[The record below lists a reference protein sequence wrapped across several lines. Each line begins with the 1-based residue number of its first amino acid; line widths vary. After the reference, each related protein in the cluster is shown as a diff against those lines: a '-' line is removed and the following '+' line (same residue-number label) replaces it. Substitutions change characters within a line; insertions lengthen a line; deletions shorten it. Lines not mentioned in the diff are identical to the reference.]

1 MYKIPEIYLANYKKI
16 IRLGTPI
23 VIGQLGNIILGFIDT
38 MMVGQ
43 YSASALSAS
52 GFVNN
57 LFNLGIISL
66 LGFSYGAT
74 PVIGAFFGRRE
85 NDNVGASFK
94 DSLWANALAGI
105 VIFSIYTLLYFN
117 LHNLGQPEE
126 LLPLMRPYF
135 LVLLLSLPFTTMFN
149 AFKQFTD
156 TVAATKTAMWVIMT
170 GNILNII
177 LNYLLIYG
185 ISIFPELGLTGAGV
199 ATFIARVAM
208 VVMFVVFIVRDKKFK
223 PYGNGFINRNINKEE
238 IKVLCKVSTPLAL
251 QMGMET
257 ASFSLASLLMGWL
270 GATELAAYQVMCI
283 VGSLCFLVYYGI
295 GAAASIRISH
305 HRGRGEWENVK
316 ITADSAFHIIML
328 TAALLSVGIALTQS
342 HLARLFTSDAAIQ
355 TMFASLLIPM
365 LAYQISD
372 GMQIN
377 YSNALRGIGVTKP
390 LMIYAFTAYICI
402 SLPASYLFGF
412 TFGLGAIGVALGLP
426 LGLTTAALLYSFRFR
441 KEIKYHLSKA

>member
-1 MYKIPEIYLANYKKI
+1 MYKIPEIYFSNYKKI

-43 YSASALSAS
+43 YSPEALSAS

-74 PVIGAFFGRRE
+74 PVIGAYFGRKE

-94 DSLWANALAGI
+94 DSIWANCLAGLI
-105 VIFSIYTLLYFN
+105 IFSIYTIIYFN
-117 LHNLGQPEE
+117 LHNLGQPTE
-126 LLPLMRPYF
+126 LLPLIQPYF
-135 LVLLLSLPFTTMFN
+135 LVLLLSLPFTTLFN
-149 AFKQFTD
+149 TLKQFTD
-156 TVAATKTAMWVIMT
+156 TVAATKTAMWVIMI
-170 GNILNII
+170 GNIINII
-177 LNYLLIYG
+177 LNYFLIYG
-185 ISIFPELGLTGAGV
+185 VSIFPELGLTGAGV
-199 ATFIARVAM
+199 ATLSARIAMVAM
-208 VVMFVVFIVRDKKFK
+208 FIIFITSEEKFK
-223 PYGNGFINRNINKEE
+223 AYKKGFIQRKIEKNE
-238 IKVLCKVSTPLAL
+238 IKNLVNIGTPMAL

-257 ASFSLASLLMGWL
+257 AAFALASLLMGWL

-305 HRGRGEWENVK
+305 YRGRKEWGNVK
-316 ITADSAFHIIML
+316 ITADSAFHIIM
-328 TAALLSVGIALTQS
+328 AVAVVLSIGIALTQN
-342 HLARLFTSDAAIQ
+342 HLARLFTSDTAIQ

-372 GMQIN
+372 GIQIN
-377 YSNALRGIGVTKP
+377 YSNALRGIAVTKP
-390 LMIYAFTAYICI
+390 LIAYAFTAYICI

-412 TFGLGAIGVALGLP
+412 TLNMGAIGVVLGLP
-426 LGLTTAALLYSFRFR
+426 FGLTVAALLYYYKFR
-441 KEIKYHLSKA
+441 KETNKHIANG